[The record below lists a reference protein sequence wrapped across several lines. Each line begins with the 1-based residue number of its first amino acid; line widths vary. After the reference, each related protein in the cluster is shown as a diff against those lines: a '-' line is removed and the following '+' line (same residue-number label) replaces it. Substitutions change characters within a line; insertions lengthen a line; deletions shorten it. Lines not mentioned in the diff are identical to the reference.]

1 MVRVARVFADDWF
14 LLRDVRLGALAD
26 SPEAFAATLEEAELA
41 DEAAWREWPASQ
53 PVFLAC
59 VGDEAVGMGGIFTG
73 EDPAVHRLVAL
84 WVDPARRGAGIA
96 TALMGAIEDWARHDG
111 ADVLELWVAEGN
123 APARRLYES
132 RGYLPTGQT
141 KPLPSNPHEREA
153 RYTLA
158 LG

>member
-1 MVRVARVFADDWF
+1 MRG
-14 LLRDVRLGALAD
+14 VRLRALAD

-41 DEAAWREWPASQ
+41 DEAAWREWPESQ

-59 VGDEAVGMGGIFTG
+59 VGNEAVGMGGVFTG

-84 WVDPARRGAGIA
+84 WVDPARRGLGVA
-96 TALMGAIEDWARHDG
+96 TALMEVIEDWARLDG
-111 ADVLELWVAEGN
+111 ADVLELWVADGN

-132 RGYLPTGQT
+132 RGYLPTGNT
-141 KPLPSNPHEREA
+141 KPLPSNPQEREA